1 MPPPP
6 MDVFNFYYHQQL
18 HLQAMSRPEIS
29 GTTCSPLLKF
39 QIRHLSHSSYS
50 TSLILSQ
57 TLYRRTAQPQIRH
70 QLIDQ
75 DLRTTTRH
83 LTEIRATPVSTNS
96 DNRSVVQV
104 SIYTLEDTSGSIT
117 LVYLALVARARG
129 LENVKEWGYRVVSTI
144 SGGHKN
150 SSVSILTGHEHQH
163 ALLQTYAQ
171 QLTTAKYCHEDDHT
185 VI

>member
-1 MPPPP
+1 
-6 MDVFNFYYHQQL
+6 
-18 HLQAMSRPEIS
+18 
-29 GTTCSPLLKF
+29 
-39 QIRHLSHSSYS
+39 
-50 TSLILSQ
+50 
-57 TLYRRTAQPQIRH
+57 
-70 QLIDQ
+70 
-75 DLRTTTRH
+75 
-83 LTEIRATPVSTNS
+83 
-96 DNRSVVQV
+96 V